1 MHTSLYLLITISVL
15 AGFFMR
21 PLNMFVFGKVATLL
35 KYTHSKPLVILLIF
49 TSMLSALVVTISTIY
64 LSLKLSGFIP
74 LARHTPTFVVSFFV
88 GGALWVIYA
97 KLFNHQCRIDLDQD

>member
-1 MHTSLYLLITISVL
+1 MHPSLSLLIVLSVL

-21 PLNMFVFGKVATLL
+21 PLNMFVFGRVISLL
-35 KYTHSKPLVILLIF
+35 KYTDSKPLVILLF
-49 TSMLSALVVTISTIY
+49 LVSVLSAFSVTMGTIF

-74 LARHTPTFVVSFFV
+74 LGGATPTFVVSFFI

-97 KLFNHQCRIDLDQD
+97 KKTNRGCPVDLG

>member
-1 MHTSLYLLITISVL
+1 MHTSFYLLIAIGAL

-21 PLNMFVFGKVATLL
+21 PLNEFVFGNVASLL
-35 KYTHSKPLVILLIF
+35 KYTSSKPLIILLFI
-49 TSMLSALVVTISTIY
+49 TSILATFGVTISTIY

-74 LARHTPTFVVSFFV
+74 LAGNTPTFVVSFFV

-97 KLFNHQCRIDLDQD
+97 KKTNRVCRIDLD

>member
-21 PLNMFVFGKVATLL
+21 PLNMFVFGKAISVV
-35 KYTHSKPLVILLIF
+35 KYVNSKPLIFLLLF
-49 TSMLSALVVTISTIY
+49 GSMLTTQGVTIGTIY

-74 LARHTPTFVVSFFV
+74 LGDKIATFVVSFFV
-88 GGALWVIYA
+88 GIVLWIIYA
-97 KLFNHQCRIDLDQD
+97 KLTDHQCPVDLG